1 MSFPMFKIYL
11 LCNLSES
18 ESVKFDFYFFWNEF
32 EIWNEFVKPKRKQI
46 HLVPS
51 SDGANRVLFS
61 TSEIPTAQTEFSSYR
76 RKSRQCKPSL
86 VLNVGS
92 SDSANRVLFSTS
104 EVPTGQTK
112 SSSYRWKSRRRK
124 PSLIVI
130 VGTSILLVSTLSI
143 WINLQNLYCCSSFI
157 LSTNE
162 TLALAGGLFSITQS
176 CKLYKVGVFQI
187 FLLQTALAR
196 NFYFRLLWH
205 CF

>member
-1 MSFPMFKIYL
+1 MFKIYF

-143 WINLQNLYCCSSFI
+143 SIKLQSLYYGSSFI
-157 LSTNE
+157 YYKHE
-162 TLALAGGLFSITQS
+162 RDS
-176 CKLYKVGVFQI
+176 CTKG
-187 FLLQTALAR
+187 
-196 NFYFRLLWH
+196 FYFLSWILLH
-205 CF
+205 LFFSYHSSHPFLSFS

>member
-1 MSFPMFKIYL
+1 MFFFMFVIYFL
-11 LCNLSES
+11 FNLSKS
-18 ESVKFDFYFFWNEF
+18 ESVKIDFYFFWNEF

-157 LSTNE
+157 YCKHERDANASRRYMVYLF
-162 TLALAGGLFSITQS
+162 TL
-176 CKLYKVGVFQI
+176 
-187 FLLQTALAR
+187 
-196 NFYFRLLWH
+196 RLLMLYYIKNYY
-205 CF
+205 